1 MALDREQVGLL
12 FKLKADTSDATQAL
26 TQFKGTIN
34 NSIAT
39 MRSGIDDASRSILSS
54 TGSMGSSIADLSAGL
69 TGWAATAGVS
79 FAAVAAG
86 MVQLSLKTAEYAGQ
100 IKDLS
105 DKTNLTTD
113 TLQSLRLAATLSGQS
128 FESISQTAVIFQ
140 RRMEEAR
147 TKGGELAETFKA
159 LGVNLS
165 GPVDQAFRT
174 TLERLSGVE
183 DGAQKTATTVE
194 LFGRSGSD
202 LLPVIGQLNGSFQNL
217 ENRAR
222 QLGIVLSKD
231 AIEKADEF
239 GDQLDI
245 LKLQIGGVANEIG
258 AFLLPAL
265 SGFVTTGGL
274 AVTVLKNIATQAEG
288 TRASVMRLMAAVV
301 ALMNPSTSGLAGQIA
316 AGGGSSR
323 GFQGPG
329 LDENTG
335 LPLTRLPDRT
345 GAGAGRGGGGGRT
358 AKEPTVR
365 LPIQDFDRMTADYF
379 ERLNKLADDSL
390 KKLDQARERTAATQE
405 AILKE
410 IEQRE
415 IDSIKAQVDQRV
427 ISEEE
432 GAARV
437 AAVRVAAFARTE
449 DALKAQLDQQTADLA
464 AAQAE
469 ATANQY
475 NLTLGPVLAAK
486 AAQLD
491 AERNLTVQKLT
502 QLQEERAS
510 IELEGNRQIE
520 AARDADL
527 QNLLRNAEEQKRIY
541 QEIEKARRQF
551 LSVDSLAAGIFGN
564 AFSDALRRTGSELAA
579 FQAVMAGFV
588 TQTRQALSELPSLA
602 EAGFG
607 AMIEGATAMAE
618 AFVLTGQTGPAA
630 MRQLAAGVLGAIAKM
645 AAQKAILNLALGI
658 ENLALA
664 IMGVPNAGAAA
675 AKHFIAAG
683 IYGAIALATGA
694 GARAVAPAGAGGGNT
709 GGSGGTSDRDKRII
723 EQGGPL
729 RGSQQPQ
736 IIIIRAETEPGVVVR
751 KVVEDYRSN
760 GASRQVL
767 RRDMLGEG

>member
-12 FKLKADTSDATQAL
+12 FKLKADTSDATQSL
-26 TQFKGTIN
+26 TQFKGTLN

-69 TGWAATAGVS
+69 TGWAATAGVA

-86 MVQLSLKTAEYAGQ
+86 MVKLSLATADYAGQ

-165 GPVDQAFRT
+165 GPVDDAFRN
-174 TLERLSGVE
+174 TLEKLSGFKDSAE
-183 DGAQKTATTVE
+183 KTALTVD
-194 LFGRSGSD
+194 LFGRSGAD
-202 LLPVIGQLNGSFQNL
+202 LLPVIKQLDGQFSNL

-222 QLGIVLSKD
+222 ELGIVLSKD
-231 AIEKADEF
+231 AIEKADAF
-239 GDQLDI
+239 GDQVDI
-245 LKLQIGGVANEIG
+245 LSLQVGGLANQIGSI
-258 AFLLPAL
+258 LIPAL
-265 SGFVTTGGL
+265 SNMV
-274 AVTVLKNIATQAEG
+274 
-288 TRASVMRLMAAVV
+288 
-301 ALMNPSTSGLAGQIA
+301 
-316 AGGGSSR
+316 
-323 GFQGPG
+323 
-329 LDENTG
+329 TG
-335 LPLTRLPDRT
+335 LSNAITFTKQAADETRTFEQRLLDAAKAAAIYLSYLNPLSGHITRMSLQPG
-345 GAGAGRGGGGGRT
+345 GAGTPQNEFESFFEHEANKPRPTKTGGGGGRT
-358 AKEPTVR
+358 PREQAVR
-365 LPIQDFDRMTADYF
+365 LPIQDFDRMTAQYF
-379 ERLNKLADDSL
+379 ERLTKLEEDSL
-390 KKLDQARERTAATQE
+390 KKLDQARERSAATQE

-449 DALKAQLDQQTADLA
+449 DALKAQLDQQTTELA

-491 AERNLTVQKLT
+491 AERTLTVQKLT

-510 IELEGNRQIE
+510 IELEGNRRIDE
-520 AARDADL
+520 AREQDT
-527 QNLLRNAEEQKRIY
+527 QNLYRQIEQKRRAY
-541 QEIEKARRQF
+541 QAMLLLFAGKLVEQGFSQQTSEAIVEQQRTLGRQ
-551 LSVDSLAAGIFGN
+551 LTLWEQIRLEATLTAN
-564 AFSDALRRTGSELAA
+564 HL
-579 FQAVMAGFV
+579 Q
-588 TQTRQALSELPSLA
+588 QTIPA
-602 EAGFG
+602 
-607 AMIEGATAMAE
+607 IGATFIDMKNAVADS
-618 AFVLTGQTGPAA
+618 
-630 MRQLAAGVLGAIAKM
+630 LGAIIASFVAGKSSLRQ
-645 AAQKAILNLALGI
+645 AAAELFKA
-658 ENLALA
+658 ALA
-664 IMGVPNAGAAA
+664 PLKEYLMKKARAHFAMGFAEIAMMNYGGA
-675 AKHFIAAG
+675 AKHFFAGAALSAAAG
-683 IYGAIALATGA
+683 LIDVGAAAI
-694 GARAVAPAGAGGGNT
+694 AGGGGASQGNI
-709 GGSGGTSDRDKRII
+709 GPSGGQDTRNQGNRII

-751 KVVEDYRSN
+751 KIVDDYRSN

>member
-12 FKLKADTSDATQAL
+12 FKLKADTSDATQSL
-26 TQFKGTIN
+26 TQFKGTLN

-39 MRSGIDDASRSILSS
+39 MRSGIDDASRSILSN

-69 TGWAATAGVS
+69 TGWAATAGVA

-86 MVQLSLKTAEYAGQ
+86 MVKLSLATADYAGQ

-165 GPVDQAFRT
+165 GPVDEAFRT

-245 LKLQIGGVANEIG
+245 LKLQVGGVANEVG
-258 AFLLPAL
+258 AFLIPAL

-274 AVTVLKNIATQAEG
+274 VVTVLKNISTQAEG
-288 TRASVMRLMAAVV
+288 TRASIMRLIAAIV
-301 ALMNPSTSGLAGQIA
+301 ALMNPSTAGLASQIA
-316 AGGGSSR
+316 AGGGISR

-358 AKEPTVR
+358 PREQAVR
-365 LPIQDFDRMTADYF
+365 LPIQDFDRMTAQYF
-379 ERLNKLADDSL
+379 ERLTKLEEDSL
-390 KKLDQARERTAATQE
+390 KKLDQARERSAATQE

-449 DALKAQLDQQTADLA
+449 DALKAQLDQQTTELA

-491 AERNLTVQKLT
+491 AERTLTVQKLT

-510 IELEGNRQIE
+510 IELEGNRRIDE
-520 AARDADL
+520 AREQDT
-527 QNLLRNAEEQKRIY
+527 QNLYRQIEQKRRAY
-541 QEIEKARRQF
+541 QAMLLLFAGKLVEQGFSQQTSEAIVEQQRTLGRQ
-551 LSVDSLAAGIFGN
+551 LTLWEQIRLEATLTAN
-564 AFSDALRRTGSELAA
+564 HL
-579 FQAVMAGFV
+579 Q
-588 TQTRQALSELPSLA
+588 QTIPA
-602 EAGFG
+602 
-607 AMIEGATAMAE
+607 IGATFIDMKNAVADS
-618 AFVLTGQTGPAA
+618 
-630 MRQLAAGVLGAIAKM
+630 LGAIIASFVAGKSSLRQ
-645 AAQKAILNLALGI
+645 AAAELFKA
-658 ENLALA
+658 ALA
-664 IMGVPNAGAAA
+664 PLKEYLMKKARAHFAMGFAEIAMMNYGGA
-675 AKHFIAAG
+675 AKHFFAGAALSAAAG
-683 IYGAIALATGA
+683 LIDVGAAAI
-694 GARAVAPAGAGGGNT
+694 AGGGGASQGNI
-709 GGSGGTSDRDKRII
+709 GPSGGQDTRNQGNRII

-751 KVVEDYRSN
+751 KIVDDYRSN

>member
-12 FKLKADTSDATQAL
+12 FKLKADTSDATQSL
-26 TQFKGTIN
+26 TQFKGTLN

-39 MRSGIDDASRSILSS
+39 MRSGIDDASRSILSN

-69 TGWAATAGVS
+69 TGWAATAGVA

-86 MVQLSLKTAEYAGQ
+86 MVKLSLATAEYAGQ

-165 GPVDQAFRT
+165 GPVDEAFRN
-174 TLERLSGVE
+174 TLEKLSGFKDSAE
-183 DGAQKTATTVE
+183 KTALTVD
-194 LFGRSGSD
+194 LFGRSGAD
-202 LLPVIGQLNGSFQNL
+202 LLPVIKQLDGQFSNL

-222 QLGIVLSKD
+222 ELGIVLDKD
-231 AIEKADEF
+231 AIEKADAF

-245 LKLQIGGVANEIG
+245 LKLQVGGVANQIG
-258 AFLLPAL
+258 SILIPAL
-265 SGFVTTGGL
+265 SNMVTGLSNAITFTKQAADETRTFEQRLLDAAKAAAIYLSYLNPLSGHITRMSLQPGGAGTPQNEFESFFEHEANKPRPTKTGG
-274 AVTVLKNIATQAEG
+274 G
-288 TRASVMRLMAAVV
+288 
-301 ALMNPSTSGLAGQIA
+301 
-316 AGGGSSR
+316 
-323 GFQGPG
+323 
-329 LDENTG
+329 
-335 LPLTRLPDRT
+335 
-345 GAGAGRGGGGGRT
+345 GAGRTPREQ
-358 AKEPTVR
+358 AVR
-365 LPIQDFDRMTADYF
+365 LPIQDFDRMTAQYF
-379 ERLNKLADDSL
+379 ERLTKLEEDSL
-390 KKLDQARERTAATQE
+390 KKLDQARERSAATQE

-427 ISEEE
+427 ITEEE

-449 DALKAQLDQQTADLA
+449 DALKAQLDQQTTELA

-491 AERNLTVQKLT
+491 AERTLTVQKLT

-510 IELEGNRQIE
+510 IELEGNRRIDE
-520 AARDADL
+520 AREQDT
-527 QNLLRNAEEQKRIY
+527 QNLYRQIEQKRRAY
-541 QEIEKARRQF
+541 QAMLLLFAGKLVEQGFSQQTSEAIVEQQRTLGRQ
-551 LSVDSLAAGIFGN
+551 LTLWEQIRLEATLTAN
-564 AFSDALRRTGSELAA
+564 HL
-579 FQAVMAGFV
+579 Q
-588 TQTRQALSELPSLA
+588 QTIPA
-602 EAGFG
+602 
-607 AMIEGATAMAE
+607 IGATFIDMKNAVADS
-618 AFVLTGQTGPAA
+618 
-630 MRQLAAGVLGAIAKM
+630 LGAIIASFVAGKSSLRQ
-645 AAQKAILNLALGI
+645 AAAELFKA
-658 ENLALA
+658 ALA
-664 IMGVPNAGAAA
+664 PLKEYLMKKARAHFAMGFAEIAMMNYGGA
-675 AKHFIAAG
+675 AKHFFAGAALSAAAG
-683 IYGAIALATGA
+683 LIDVGAAAI
-694 GARAVAPAGAGGGNT
+694 AGGGGASQGNI
-709 GGSGGTSDRDKRII
+709 GPSGGQDTRNQGNRII

-751 KVVEDYRSN
+751 KIVDDYRSN

>member
-12 FKLKADTSDATQAL
+12 FKLKADTSDATQSL
-26 TQFKGTIN
+26 TQFKGTLN

-39 MRSGIDDASRSILSS
+39 MRSGIDDASRSILSN
-54 TGSMGSSIADLSAGL
+54 TGSMGSSIADLSASL
-69 TGWAATAGVS
+69 TGWAATAGVA

-86 MVQLSLKTAEYAGQ
+86 MVKLSLATADYAGQ

-165 GPVDQAFRT
+165 GPVDDAFRN
-174 TLERLSGVE
+174 TLEKLSGFKDSAE
-183 DGAQKTATTVE
+183 KTALTVD
-194 LFGRSGSD
+194 LFGRSGAD
-202 LLPVIGQLNGSFQNL
+202 LLPVIKQLDGQFSNL

-222 QLGIVLSKD
+222 ELGIVLSKD
-231 AIEKADEF
+231 AIEKADAF
-239 GDQLDI
+239 GDQVDI

-258 AFLLPAL
+258 SVLIPSLSGMITSLGDAITYTKRAADETHTYEQRLKDAAVAARLMLSYTPLRAAANLLLPEPPA
-265 SGFVTTGGL
+265 
-274 AVTVLKNIATQAEG
+274 
-288 TRASVMRLMAAVV
+288 
-301 ALMNPSTSGLAGQIA
+301 
-316 AGGGSSR
+316 
-323 GFQGPG
+323 PG
-329 LDENTG
+329 E
-335 LPLTRLPDRT
+335 
-345 GAGAGRGGGGGRT
+345 AGAPPTEFMSYFEHEYGKYKPTKTGGGGGRT
-358 AKEPTVR
+358 PREQAVR
-365 LPIQDFDRMTADYF
+365 LPIQDFDRMTAQYF
-379 ERLNKLADDSL
+379 ERLTKLEEDSL
-390 KKLDQARERTAATQE
+390 KKLDQARERSAATQE

-449 DALKAQLDQQTADLA
+449 DALKAQLDQQTTELA

-491 AERNLTVQKLT
+491 AERTLTVQKLT

-510 IELEGNRQIE
+510 IELEGNRRIDE
-520 AARDADL
+520 AREQDT
-527 QNLLRNAEEQKRIY
+527 QNLYRQIEQKRRAY
-541 QEIEKARRQF
+541 QAMLLLFAGKLVEQGFSQQTSEAIVEQQRTLGRQ
-551 LSVDSLAAGIFGN
+551 LTLWEQIRLEATLTAN
-564 AFSDALRRTGSELAA
+564 HL
-579 FQAVMAGFV
+579 Q
-588 TQTRQALSELPSLA
+588 QTIPA
-602 EAGFG
+602 
-607 AMIEGATAMAE
+607 IGATFIDMKNAVADS
-618 AFVLTGQTGPAA
+618 
-630 MRQLAAGVLGAIAKM
+630 LGAIIASFVAGKSSLRQ
-645 AAQKAILNLALGI
+645 AAAELFKA
-658 ENLALA
+658 ALA
-664 IMGVPNAGAAA
+664 PLKEYLMKKARAHFAMGFAEIAMMNYGGA
-675 AKHFIAAG
+675 AKHFFAGAALSAAAG
-683 IYGAIALATGA
+683 LIDVGAAAI
-694 GARAVAPAGAGGGNT
+694 AGGGGASQGNI
-709 GGSGGTSDRDKRII
+709 GPSGGQDTRNQGNRII

-751 KVVEDYRSN
+751 KIVDDYRSN